1 MEEKQTYCGMWVT
14 RNGYIHH
21 ELFAN
26 GRYDEARGNNRSA
39 YQGEYYIYENNIYY
53 RDDTGFTADG
63 IFIGKDEL
71 HHAGMIFFRQ
81 K

>member
-26 GRYDEARGNNRSA
+26 WRYEKARGNNRSV
-39 YQGEYYIYENNIYY
+39 YQGEYNIYY
-53 RDDTGFTADG
+53 RDDTGFTSDG
-63 IFIGKDEL
+63 IFISKDEL
-71 HHAGMIFFRQ
+71 HHA
-81 K
+81 